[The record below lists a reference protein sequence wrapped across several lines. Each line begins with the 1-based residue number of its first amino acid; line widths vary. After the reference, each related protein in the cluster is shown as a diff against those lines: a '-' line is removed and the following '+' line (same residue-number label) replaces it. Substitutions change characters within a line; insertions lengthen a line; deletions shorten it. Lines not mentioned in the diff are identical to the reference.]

1 MACILIVEDDES
13 MNKILVETLE
23 DEEHQVTAAFNGQE
37 ALELAKRTA
46 FDLIITDVRLPGM
59 DGIEVVEA
67 LKKTESGPS
76 LKSIIITGYASA
88 DTPVRAMRMQVDDY
102 LFKPFS
108 LDYFLGSVNRAIYLE
123 SERETKF
130 SLVQK
135 LASFFS
141 RSTDSQLED
150 VVEERQEAFRGLY
163 LGVRSGYLNPRGAA
177 EIYNRLE
184 YLEVIFRDLLNHT
197 EADVTRTKELL
208 EFYRQLSD
216 RIAKLE
222 LGADAQV
229 GEELVPPEQMA
240 ALYEAIKSSQI
251 GLDDLQYAPLLRKTP
266 DNRFETLQELLQ
278 VKHRLWPA
286 LADKN

>member
-1 MACILIVEDDES
+1 MAKILVIEDDES
-13 MNKILVETLE
+13 MNEVLTEMLE
-23 DEEHQVTAAFNGQE
+23 DDEHEVVSVFNG
-37 ALELAKRTA
+37 ADAVKRCERDK
-46 FDLIITDVRLPGM
+46 FDLVISDVRLPGM
-59 DGIEVVEA
+59 DGVETLTKIKA
-67 LKKTESGPS
+67 LHPDQKC
-76 LKSIIITGYASA
+76 IVITGYASA
-88 DTPVRAMRMQVDDY
+88 DTPVRAIRLKVNDY

-123 SERETKF
+123 SERQTTF

-141 RSTDSQLED
+141 RSTDSQLEE

-177 EIYNRLE
+177 EVYNRLE
-184 YLEVIFRDLLNHT
+184 YLEVIFRDLLNQS
-197 EADVTRTKELL
+197 EADPERTKELL
-208 EFYRQLSD
+208 ELYRQLSD

-229 GEELVPPEQMA
+229 GEEIVPPDQMA

-266 DNRFETLQELLQ
+266 DSRFETLQELLQ

-286 LADKN
+286 LADKS

>member
-1 MACILIVEDDES
+1 MAKILVVEDDES
-13 MNKILVETLE
+13 MNEVLTEMLE
-23 DEEHQVTAAFNGQE
+23 DDDHEVVSVFNGND
-37 ALELAKRTA
+37 ALKRCEKGK
-46 FDLIITDVRLPGM
+46 FDLVISDVRLPGM
-59 DGIEVVEA
+59 DGVETLTRIKA
-67 LKKTESGPS
+67 LHPDQKC
-76 LKSIIITGYASA
+76 IIITGYASA
-88 DTPVRAMRMQVDDY
+88 DTPVRAIRLKVNDY

-123 SERETKF
+123 SERQTTF

-141 RSTDSQLED
+141 RSTDSQLEE

-177 EIYNRLE
+177 EVYNRLE
-184 YLEVIFRDLLNHT
+184 YLEVIFRDLLNHS
-197 EADVTRTKELL
+197 EADPERTRELL
-208 EFYRQLSD
+208 ELYRQLSD

-229 GEELVPPEQMA
+229 GEEIVPPDQMA

-266 DNRFETLQELLQ
+266 DSRFETLQELLQ

-286 LADKN
+286 LADKS